1 MTESWAALL
10 QNLPSL
16 SLAGLGI
23 THLGLFIVAG
33 IVLNLTP
40 GPDVLYILA
49 QGAKGGR
56 RAGSAAALGIV
67 AGCFVHIL
75 AAALGLSALIAA
87 STTAFSLLKWLGAAY
102 LVYVGWGMLRSAK
115 RSDLIAVSPVDTRAI
130 GPELGVLPGPG
141 VLPKDLKTVFIDGFW
156 TNVLNP
162 KVALFFLAFVP
173 QFITPDATHKTLA
186 FLALGL
192 VFNLNS
198 LWINLGYGWLGA
210 SVAAAVGRQ
219 RSALWSGVMGQAH
232 WLERL
237 AGAAFIAFGLK
248 LALTDN
254 PALASS

>member
-1 MTESWAALL
+1 MDGLTALMH
-10 QNLPSL
+10 NLPNFSM
-16 SLAGLGI
+16 AGLGI
-23 THLGLFIVAG
+23 EHLGLFIVAG

-49 QGAKGGR
+49 QGAKSGP

-75 AAALGLSALIAA
+75 AAALGLSALVAA
-87 STTAFSLLKWLGAAY
+87 SSTAFTVLKWLGAAY
-102 LVYVGWGMLRSAK
+102 LVYVGWGMLRASK
-115 RSDLIAVSPVDTRAI
+115 RSKLIAVSPIDTRA
-130 GPELGVLPGPG
+130 GGHGLGVLS
-141 VLPKDLKTVFIDGFW
+141 KSLKTIFVNGFW

-173 QFITPDATHKTLA
+173 QFITPDAPHKTLA

-219 RSALWSGVMGQAH
+219 QSPVWAGLMGRVH
-232 WLERL
+232 WLERS
-237 AGAAFIAFGLK
+237 AGALFVAFGLK

-254 PALASS
+254 PASA